1 MTAKQMKDLLRNMS
15 KEKNINAQILQRNY
29 MMERLL
35 ERISLSQ
42 YKDNFILKGGMLV
55 ASLVGIDTRSTMD
68 FDATIKGLLV
78 SEKTMS
84 DVFNNLVQMDIG
96 DGVVLKIKRIEE
108 IREEF
113 EYSCFRISMEAI
125 MDNTV
130 IPLKVDVSTGDT
142 ITPSEINYEFSLL
155 LEKRTIKILAYN
167 LETVL
172 AEKMETILSKTV
184 FNTRMRDFYDLYI
197 LAKLRK
203 NNIDMQILADAIL
216 KTAEKRNTIII
227 YEKISEDLDTIF
239 YSKEMFKLWQ
249 NYQRKFP
256 YAKEVSWKD
265 VESRVRDL
273 FGNVVKSQ
281 KKFIH

>member
-1 MTAKQMKDLLRNMS
+1 MDL
-15 KEKNINAQILQRNY
+15 
-29 MMERLL
+29 
-35 ERISLSQ
+35 
-42 YKDNFILKGGMLV
+42 
-55 ASLVGIDTRSTMD
+55 
-68 FDATIKGLLV
+68 DAAIKGLFV

-84 DVFNNLVQMDIG
+84 DIFNNLVQMDID

-113 EYSCFRISMEAI
+113 EYSCFRISVEAI

-155 LEKRTIKILAYN
+155 LEKRTIEILAYN
-167 LETVL
+167 METVL

-197 LAKLRK
+197 LSKLRK
-203 NNIDMQILADAIL
+203 NSIDMQILTEAIL

-227 YEKISEDLDTIF
+227 YAKISQDLNAIF
-239 YSKEMFKLWQ
+239 YSEEMFKLWQ
-249 NYQRKFP
+249 NYQ
-256 YAKEVSWKD
+256 
-265 VESRVRDL
+265 
-273 FGNVVKSQ
+273 
-281 KKFIH
+281 I

>member
-35 ERISLSQ
+35 ERISLSP

-68 FDATIKGLLV
+68 LDATIKGLLV

-84 DVFNNLVQMDIG
+84 DIFNNLVQMDI
-96 DGVVLKIKRIEE
+96 
-108 IREEF
+108 
-113 EYSCFRISMEAI
+113 M
-125 MDNTV
+125 
-130 IPLKVDVSTGDT
+130 
-142 ITPSEINYEFSLL
+142 
-155 LEKRTIKILAYN
+155 
-167 LETVL
+167 ETVL

-197 LAKLRK
+197 LSKLRK
-203 NNIDMQILADAIL
+203 NSIDMQILTEAIL

-227 YEKISEDLDTIF
+227 YAKISQDLNAIF
-239 YSKEMFKLWQ
+239 YSEEMFKLWQ
-249 NYQRKFP
+249 NYQ
-256 YAKEVSWKD
+256 
-265 VESRVRDL
+265 
-273 FGNVVKSQ
+273 
-281 KKFIH
+281 I